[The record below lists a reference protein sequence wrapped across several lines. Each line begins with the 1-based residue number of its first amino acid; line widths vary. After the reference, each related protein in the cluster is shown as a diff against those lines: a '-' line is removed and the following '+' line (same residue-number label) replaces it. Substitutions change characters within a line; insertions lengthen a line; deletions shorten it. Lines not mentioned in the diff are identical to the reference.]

1 MKDSLFVALAVF
13 LVIFTKDLYAGEVDI
28 DLDVSLGSEVG
39 PSISSTEVMPFVGQ
53 VEVGYET
60 GSVKPYG
67 VWGHTS
73 SADVN
78 GSPEYHGEFYGAG
91 VQGEYGRF
99 YGVAQAVKYY
109 NNDLEGEGNF
119 VGMFELGVQQDSFRF
134 GAFYENARSGY
145 LERMGLKFGYEFDLL

>member
-1 MKDSLFVALAVF
+1 MRFPICFFSLLAL
-13 LVIFTKDLYAGEVDI
+13 LTYAAHSAAELDI
-28 DLDVSLGSEVG
+28 DLDVGLGSEVG
-39 PSISSTEVMPFVGQ
+39 PSISSDEILPFVGQ
-53 VEVGYET
+53 IEVGYDV

-78 GSPEYHGEFYGAG
+78 GSPEYSGEFFGAG
-91 VQGEYGRF
+91 VQAEYGRF

-109 NNDLEGEGNF
+109 NNDLEREGNF

-134 GAFYENARSGY
+134 GAFYENAGGDGY
-145 LERMGLKFGYEFDLL
+145 LERAGLKFGYEFDIL